1 MTDLPDL
8 AVHIVGSGVAGLSP
22 AVAAADAYGLR
33 VGVLTK
39 GDMEQSNTRWAQG
52 GVAAFACRAV
62 VHPGCKPAVP
72 NDHRNECPMC
82 WSVAMAGT
90 GVLPAATAVALDAP
104 PFSMPAPPR
113 VAHALPEVTTANF
126 QARAP
131 PLA

>member
-1 MTDLPDL
+1 MRFFRRRSSPGLVALL
-8 AVHIVGSGVAGLSP
+8 AVAMQAGLILAQTHVHSHVH
-22 AVAAADAYGLR
+22 AGA
-33 VGVLTK
+33 GVNAGAK
-39 GDMEQSNTRWAQG
+39 AWAQ